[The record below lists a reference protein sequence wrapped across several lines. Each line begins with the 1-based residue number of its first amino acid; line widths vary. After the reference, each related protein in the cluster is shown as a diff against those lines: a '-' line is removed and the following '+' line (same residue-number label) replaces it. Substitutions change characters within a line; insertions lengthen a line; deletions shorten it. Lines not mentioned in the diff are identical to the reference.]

1 MTISVAIQQAWFT
14 ACDAYQH
21 GLINSECT
29 LHSLIYAEL
38 RSRLPDHL
46 ILCEPQINVERHG
59 CFVPD
64 IIVLKD
70 RTVAAIVELKF
81 VPHYYPVFEL
91 DLRKLA
97 VLAAYEQSF
106 PLLLDPESGRFTPDS
121 FRVGSD
127 CILVFAAIGQHDA
140 AAVDLLGLGAAMGQ
154 FGERFVPLVHG
165 VGG

>member
-1 MTISVAIQQAWFT
+1 MTISIAIRDAWST

-70 RTVAAIVELKF
+70 RAVVAIVELKF
-81 VPHYYPVFEL
+81 VPHYYPVYEL

-97 VLAAYEQSF
+97 VLAAYDQGF
-106 PLLLDPESGRFTPDS
+106 PLLLDPKSGKFTPDFFS
-121 FRVGSD
+121 VGPD

-140 AAVDLLGLGAAMGQ
+140 AAVDLPGLEAAMAQ
-154 FGERFVPLVHG
+154 FGARFVPLVYG